1 MKPFSLGAVL
11 KYRQQLEDGARQQ
24 LYQAMEIEARL
35 HEQVFQ
41 TENDLTELYESQ
53 QRDRETG
60 TTADRLMLFEH
71 RIGLIKERLTQQ
83 QAALEKQ
90 RVQVEK
96 KRQQL
101 VKTSKDRKIMEKL
114 REQQNAAYKKYLE
127 KMEAGLLDEIAVLSH
142 ERKQS

>member
-24 LYQAMEIEARL
+24 LYEAMETAARL
-35 HEQVFQ
+35 QERLFQ
-41 TENDLTELYESQ
+41 TENDLAELYASQ
-53 QRDRETG
+53 QQDRDTG
-60 TTADRLMLFEH
+60 TTADRLVLFEH
-71 RIGLIKERLTQQ
+71 RIGVVQELLKQQ
-83 QAALEKQ
+83 QAALNKQ
-90 RVQVEK
+90 QSQVEK

-127 KMEAGLLDEIAVLSH
+127 KKETGLLDEIAVLSH
-142 ERKQS
+142 DRKQS